1 MSIES
6 HELSKKDKRIIRDL
20 IEKGLQKEYR
30 QGLQQFEAILQKWKN
45 EQLDNRDT
53 YHQLYK
59 SVRTFDKH
67 IAHRYDR
74 MTGSLYLMILA
85 AQIADELISE
95 EDLTELS
102 PGTQEA
108 ITHMIHR

>member
-1 MSIES
+1 MINMSIES
-6 HELSKKDKRIIRDL
+6 HKLSKKDKRIIRDL

-45 EQLDNRDT
+45 EQQDNRDA

-59 SVRTFDKH
+59 SVHTFDKH

-74 MTGSLYLMILA
+74 MSGSQYLMILA
-85 AQIADELISE
+85 AQMADELIGKGGPDRIEPRHSRS
-95 EDLTELS
+95 D
-102 PGTQEA
+102 
-108 ITHMIHR
+108 